1 MNILNILAFISAA
14 IILIVN
20 KEILNYAEKKYAREG
35 KPFDR
40 QKAFMITMVAV
51 GILILKGM
59 FL

>member
-1 MNILNILAFISAA
+1 MSIFNLLAFLAA
-14 IILIVN
+14 AVILIGN

-40 QKAFMITMVAV
+40 QKAFKLTMAAAC
-51 GILILKGM
+51 ILILKGL